1 MQSSLHRHLPASRLF
16 RVSLSPAAA
25 FLLFSAE
32 VAALRAAS
40 ARTLRSQQKGRAERN
55 HEELRRIL
63 PKGKTNFDRLTGR
76 DMAACMSHVNSY
88 MRGSMGWASPM
99 DLASALFPK
108 GLLDAYGIESIEPGE
123 VNLTPSLVP
132 HAMTQL

>member
-1 MQSSLHRHLPASRLF
+1 M
-16 RVSLSPAAA
+16 
-25 FLLFSAE
+25 
-32 VAALRAAS
+32 S
-40 ARTLRSQQKGRAERN
+40 ARTLQSQQKGRAERN

-76 DMAACMSHVNSY
+76 DMAACMSHASSY

-99 DLASALFPK
+99 GLASALSPK
-108 GLLDAYGIESIEPGE
+108 GPLDDYGIESTEPGE
-123 VNLTPSLVP
+123 ANLAPSLVP